1 MNVTGRT
8 RIFRRDFN
16 GRPAY
21 SRRISAQEYNNGVK
35 GDWMNAYENVQFP
48 QNTDLPDKTD
58 IEVTKAFE
66 TLYRNRN
73 GEIVRKLVVQEY
85 RVLELGQAQQIP
97 TGFDEA
103 DDVPW

>member
-1 MNVTGRT
+1 MNVTGKT

-21 SRRISAQEYNNGVK
+21 SRRISAQEYDNGVK
-35 GDWMNAYENVQFP
+35 GDWMNMYENVQFP

-73 GEIVRKLVVQEY
+73 GEIMRKLVVQEY
-85 RVLELGQAQQIP
+85 RVLELGQEQQIP

-103 DDVPW
+103 DVPW